1 MAILEDVKQKKT
13 LIKLRKL
20 FIEIQNECED
30 YAKNNALEK
39 RIIKSLSNRGN
50 TKRLYFLE
58 RGVWSE
64 TFQKKINALQLKTAR
79 LGYTGRKKPRD
90 FWTPTII
97 EHATKVQFVIYQAK
111 AVRKLTIAQARAF
124 AEKHEFEKPDSAKSY
139 FAKYAN
145 GRNCNIR
152 VEYENF
158 IEYYPFTDI
167 AICLCDDNK
176 TPMIR
181 KRIDYTLD
189 LLPSQPEMFI
199 N

>member
-1 MAILEDVKQKKT
+1 MAILEDFKQKKT

-20 FIEIQNECED
+20 FIEMQNECED

-58 RGVWSE
+58 RGDWSE

-111 AVRKLTIAQARAF
+111 AVRKLSISQARAF
-124 AEKHEFEKPDSAKSY
+124 AIKHEYEKLDHSQTY
-139 FAKYAN
+139 FAKYYN
-145 GRNCNIR
+145 GRDCNIR
-152 VEYENF
+152 VEYENL
-158 IEYYPFTDI
+158 IKYYQFTDI
-167 AICLCDDNK
+167 AICLCENNK
-176 TPMIR
+176 IPKIK
-181 KRIDYTLD
+181 KRIDHTLD
-189 LLPSQPEMFI
+189 LFPSQPEIFSY
-199 N
+199 